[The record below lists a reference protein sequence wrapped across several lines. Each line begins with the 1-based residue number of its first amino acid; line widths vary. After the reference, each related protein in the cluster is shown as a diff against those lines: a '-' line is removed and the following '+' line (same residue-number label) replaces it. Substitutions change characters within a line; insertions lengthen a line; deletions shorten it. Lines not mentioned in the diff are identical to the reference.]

1 MGRAT
6 AARAGARQDR
16 MGWSGLGQ
24 SVAGRTGLKWMRR
37 AGAGRG
43 EMRRGGETQCEMSII
58 TERAE
63 KRGRDQAYSRK
74 RRAGGI
80 ICAPANFGFPFICKK
95 RAAPIDR
102 NKPRMRSEGC
112 DVRRN
117 AINPPGNGDRR
128 LSSRLAPAGPTK
140 FKECV

>member
-1 MGRAT
+1 
-6 AARAGARQDR
+6 
-16 MGWSGLGQ
+16 
-24 SVAGRTGLKWMRR
+24 MRR
-37 AGAGRG
+37 AGAGRN
-43 EMRRGGETQCEMSII
+43 EAGGGTKCEMSII
-58 TERAE
+58 TERTE

-80 ICAPANFGFPFICKK
+80 ICAPANFGFPFICEK

-102 NKPRMRSEGC
+102 NKPRMRSEGR

-117 AINPPGNGDRR
+117 TINPPGYSNRR